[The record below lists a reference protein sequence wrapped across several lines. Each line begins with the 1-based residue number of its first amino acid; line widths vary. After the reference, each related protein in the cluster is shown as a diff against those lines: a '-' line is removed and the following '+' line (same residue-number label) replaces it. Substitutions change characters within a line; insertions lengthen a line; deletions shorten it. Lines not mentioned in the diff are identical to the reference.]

1 MRGTTK
7 VAGGLVG
14 CLALALAVISEACR
28 AVLGSTGRLPLM
40 EALSTELVNCDATVN
55 FGELDSLLLLP
66 LTTWMAF
73 FKVLFT
79 CAFNPQLI
87 SENLVVGR
95 LKVACY
101 PGFLGFAGR
110 SAQRGSF

>member
-110 SAQRGSF
+110 SAQ